1 MEKTAESAD
10 ERAGSQGSGINK
22 TENYSRRASPKW
34 RDALCL
40 CSRSVERTGS
50 PGKFKEELRKK
61 LFHWGYRID
70 TMEREK
76 GQKGGEI

>member
-1 MEKTAESAD
+1 MGGT
-10 ERAGSQGSGINK
+10 
-22 TENYSRRASPKW
+22 P
-34 RDALCL
+34 
-40 CSRSVERTGS
+40 SVCVCDLWKGPGS